1 MLIVN
6 SFVLELKSLFASPM
20 GWIILAL
27 LMLAFGSF
35 YLQGVNNYFEVMSG
49 SIRPAERVGVT
60 IFVGQTVYGIASFLM
75 LFAVPLLSMR
85 LISEER
91 RSQTLPFLLSAPI
104 SLTEIVVGKFLGLII
119 FLSILVGYILLMLST
134 LNIWSDIDF
143 GYLLSNSLGLILLAA
158 SFSALG
164 IYFSSLTSQPI
175 IAAILSFIALFALM
189 GLDKFFGSQP
199 NHWFGYISLMKHFQ
213 SFSRGV
219 IDSKDIIYFILFIT
233 TFLVLTVRRLDA
245 DRLRG

>member
-1 MLIVN
+1 MIINVARK
-6 SFVLELKSLFASPM
+6 ELKSLFASPM

-49 SIRPAERVGVT
+49 AIRPAERVGVT

-91 RSQTLPFLLSAPI
+91 KSQTLPFLFSAPI

-119 FLSILVGYILLMLST
+119 FLSILVGYIFLMLST

-143 GYLLSNSLGLILLAA
+143 GSLLSNSLGLILLAA
-158 SFSALG
+158 AFSALG
-164 IYFSSLTSQPI
+164 IYFSSLTNQPI

-213 SFSRGV
+213 AFSRGV

-233 TFLVLTVRRLDA
+233 TFLVLTIRRLDS

>member
-1 MLIVN
+1 MILNVARK
-6 SFVLELKSLFASPM
+6 ELKSLFASPM

-27 LMLAFGSF
+27 LMLSFGSF
-35 YLQGVNNYFEVMSG
+35 YLQGINNYFEVMSG

-75 LFAVPLLSMR
+75 LFAVPLLSMG
-85 LISEER
+85 LISGER
-91 RSQTLPFLLSAPI
+91 KSQTLPFLFSAPI
-104 SLTEIVVGKFLGLII
+104 SLAEIVVGKFLGLII

-134 LNIWSDIDF
+134 LYIWSDIDF

-175 IAAILSFIALFALM
+175 VAAILSFIALFALM

-199 NHWFGYISLMKHFQ
+199 DHWFGYISLMKHFQ
-213 SFSRGV
+213 SFSRGI
-219 IDSKDIIYFILFIT
+219 IDSKDVIYFILFIT
-233 TFLVLTVRRLDA
+233 TFLVLTIRRLDA

>member
-1 MLIVN
+1 MIINVARK
-6 SFVLELKSLFASPM
+6 ELQSLFASPM

-75 LFAVPLLSMR
+75 LFAVPLLSMG
-85 LISEER
+85 LISGER
-91 RSQTLPFLLSAPI
+91 KSQTLPFLFSAPI

-119 FLSILVGYILLMLST
+119 FLSILVLYILLMLST

-175 IAAILSFIALFALM
+175 VAAILSFIALFALM

-199 NHWFGYISLMKHFQ
+199 DHWFGYISLMKHFQ

-233 TFLVLTVRRLDA
+233 TFLVLTIRRLDS
-245 DRLRG
+245 DRLTG

>member
-1 MLIVN
+1 MIINVARK
-6 SFVLELKSLFASPM
+6 ELQSLFASPM

-75 LFAVPLLSMR
+75 LFAVPLLSMG
-85 LISEER
+85 LISGER
-91 RSQTLPFLLSAPI
+91 KSQTLPFLFSAPI

-119 FLSILVGYILLMLST
+119 FLSILVVYILIMLST

-158 SFSALG
+158 SFAALG

-175 IAAILSFIALFALM
+175 VAAILSFIALFALM

-199 NHWFGYISLMKHFQ
+199 DHWFGYISLMKHFQ

-233 TFLVLTVRRLDA
+233 TFLVLTIRRLDS
-245 DRLRG
+245 DRLTG

>member
-1 MLIVN
+1 MIINVARK
-6 SFVLELKSLFASPM
+6 ELKSLFASPM

-27 LMLAFGSF
+27 LMFAFGSF
-35 YLQGVNNYFEVMSG
+35 YSLGVNNYFEVMSG

-75 LFAVPLLSMR
+75 LFAVPLLSMG
-85 LISEER
+85 LISGER
-91 RSQTLPFLLSAPI
+91 KSQTLPFLFSAPI
-104 SLTEIVVGKFLGLII
+104 SLAEIVVGKFLGLII
-119 FLSILVGYILLMLST
+119 FLSILVAYILLMLST
-134 LNIWSDIDF
+134 LNIWADIDF

-175 IAAILSFIALFALM
+175 VAAILSFIALFALM

-213 SFSRGV
+213 SFSRGI
-219 IDSKDIIYFILFIT
+219 IDSKDIIYFILFIS
-233 TFLVLTVRRLDA
+233 TFLVLTIRRLDS

>member
-1 MLIVN
+1 MIINVARK
-6 SFVLELKSLFASPM
+6 ELKSLFASPM

-49 SIRPAERVGVT
+49 AIRPAERVGVT

-75 LFAVPLLSMR
+75 LFAVPLLSMG
-85 LISEER
+85 LISGER
-91 RSQTLPFLLSAPI
+91 KSQTLPFLFSAPI

-119 FLSILVGYILLMLST
+119 FLGILVMYILIMLST

-143 GYLLSNSLGLILLAA
+143 GYLLSNSLGLILLVA

-175 IAAILSFIALFALM
+175 VAAILSFIALFALM

-199 NHWFGYISLMKHFQ
+199 DHWFGYISLMKHFQ

-233 TFLVLTVRRLDA
+233 TFLVLTIRRLDS
-245 DRLRG
+245 DRLTG

>member
-1 MLIVN
+1 MILNVARK
-6 SFVLELKSLFASPM
+6 ELKSLFASPM

-27 LMLAFGSF
+27 LMLSFGSF
-35 YLQGVNNYFEVMSG
+35 YLQGINNYFEVMSG
-49 SIRPAERVGVT
+49 SIRPAARVGVT

-75 LFAVPLLSMR
+75 LFAVPLLSMG
-85 LISEER
+85 LISGER
-91 RSQTLPFLLSAPI
+91 KSQTLPFLFSAPI
-104 SLTEIVVGKFLGLII
+104 SLAEIVVGKFLGLII

-175 IAAILSFIALFALM
+175 VAAILSFIALFALM

-199 NHWFGYISLMKHFQ
+199 DHWFGYISLMKHFQ
-213 SFSRGV
+213 SFSRGI
-219 IDSKDIIYFILFIT
+219 IDSKDVIYFILFIT
-233 TFLVLTVRRLDA
+233 TFLVLTIRRLDA

>member
-1 MLIVN
+1 MIINVARK
-6 SFVLELKSLFASPM
+6 ELKSLFASPM

-35 YLQGVNNYFEVMSG
+35 YLQGVNNYFDVMSG

-75 LFAVPLLSMR
+75 LFAVPLLSMG
-85 LISEER
+85 LISGER
-91 RSQTLPFLLSAPI
+91 KSQTLPFLFSAPI
-104 SLTEIVVGKFLGLII
+104 SLAEIVIGKFLGLII
-119 FLSILVGYILLMLST
+119 FLSILVAYILLTLST
-134 LNIWSDIDF
+134 LNIWADIDF

-175 IAAILSFIALFALM
+175 VAAILSFIALFALM

-199 NHWFGYISLMKHFQ
+199 DHWFGYISLMKHFQ

-233 TFLVLTVRRLDA
+233 TFLVLTIRRLDS
-245 DRLRG
+245 DRLTG

>member
-1 MLIVN
+1 MIINVARK
-6 SFVLELKSLFASPM
+6 ELKSLFASPM

-35 YLQGVNNYFEVMSG
+35 YLQGVNNYFDVMSG

-75 LFAVPLLSMR
+75 LFAVPLLSMG
-85 LISEER
+85 LISGER
-91 RSQTLPFLLSAPI
+91 KSQTLPFLFSAPI
-104 SLTEIVVGKFLGLII
+104 SLAEIVVGKFLGLII
-119 FLSILVGYILLMLST
+119 FLSILVVYILLMLST
-134 LNIWSDIDF
+134 LNIWADIDF

-175 IAAILSFIALFALM
+175 VAAILSFIALFALM

-213 SFSRGV
+213 SFSRGI

-233 TFLVLTVRRLDA
+233 TFLVLTIRRLDS

>member
-1 MLIVN
+1 MIINVARK
-6 SFVLELKSLFASPM
+6 ELKSLFASPM

-49 SIRPAERVGVT
+49 AIRPAERVGVT

-91 RSQTLPFLLSAPI
+91 KSQTLPFLFSAPI

-119 FLSILVGYILLMLST
+119 FLSILVGYIFLMLST

-143 GYLLSNSLGLILLAA
+143 GYLISNSLGLILLAA
-158 SFSALG
+158 AFSALG
-164 IYFSSLTSQPI
+164 IYFSSLTNQPI

-213 SFSRGV
+213 AFSRGV

-233 TFLVLTVRRLDA
+233 TFLVLTIRRLDS

>member
-1 MLIVN
+1 MIINVARK
-6 SFVLELKSLFASPM
+6 ELKSLFASPM

-27 LMLAFGSF
+27 LMFAFGSF
-35 YLQGVNNYFEVMSG
+35 YLQGINNYFEVMSG
-49 SIRPAERVGVT
+49 AIRPAERVGVT

-75 LFAVPLLSMR
+75 LFAVPLLSMG
-85 LISEER
+85 LISGER
-91 RSQTLPFLLSAPI
+91 KSQTLPFLFSAPI
-104 SLTEIVVGKFLGLII
+104 SLSEIVVGKFLGLIL
-119 FLSILVGYILLMLST
+119 FLSILVAYILLMLST

-164 IYFSSLTSQPI
+164 IYFSSLTSQPMV
-175 IAAILSFIALFALM
+175 AAILSFIALFALM

-213 SFSRGV
+213 SFSRGI
-219 IDSKDIIYFILFIT
+219 IDSRYYLFYLIYYNL
-233 TFLVLTVRRLDA
+233 L
-245 DRLRG
+245 GSNY

>member
-1 MLIVN
+1 MIIN
-6 SFVLELKSLFASPM
+6 IARKELQSLFASPN

-75 LFAVPLLSMR
+75 LFAVPLLSMG
-85 LISEER
+85 LISGER
-91 RSQTLPFLLSAPI
+91 KSQTLTFLFSAPI

-158 SFSALG
+158 SFAALG

-175 IAAILSFIALFALM
+175 VAAILSFIALFALM

-213 SFSRGV
+213 SFSRGI

-233 TFLVLTVRRLDA
+233 TFLVLTIRRLDS

>member
-1 MLIVN
+1 
-6 SFVLELKSLFASPM
+6 
-20 GWIILAL
+20 
-27 LMLAFGSF
+27 
-35 YLQGVNNYFEVMSG
+35 MSG

-75 LFAVPLLSMR
+75 LFAVPLLSMG
-85 LISEER
+85 LISGER
-91 RSQTLPFLLSAPI
+91 KSQTLPFLFSAPI
-104 SLTEIVVGKFLGLII
+104 SLAEIVVGKFLGLII
-119 FLSILVGYILLMLST
+119 FLSILVAYILLMLST
-134 LNIWSDIDF
+134 LNIWADIDF

-175 IAAILSFIALFALM
+175 VAAILSFIALFALM

-213 SFSRGV
+213 SFSRGI

-233 TFLVLTVRRLDA
+233 TFLVLTIRRLDS

>member
-1 MLIVN
+1 MILNIARK
-6 SFVLELKSLFASPM
+6 ELKSLFASPM

-75 LFAVPLLSMR
+75 LFAVPLLSMG
-85 LISEER
+85 LISGER
-91 RSQTLPFLLSAPI
+91 KSQTLPFLFSAPI

-143 GYLLSNSLGLILLAA
+143 GYLLANSLGLILLAA
-158 SFSALG
+158 SFAALG

-175 IAAILSFIALFALM
+175 VAAILSFIALFALM

-199 NHWFGYISLMKHFQ
+199 NHWFGFISLMKHFQ
-213 SFSRGV
+213 SFSRGI

-233 TFLVLTVRRLDA
+233 TFLVLTVRRLDS

>member
-1 MLIVN
+1 MIINVARK
-6 SFVLELKSLFASPM
+6 ELKSLFASPM

-27 LMLAFGSF
+27 LMLAFGTF
-35 YLQGVNNYFEVMSG
+35 YLQGVNNYFDVMSG

-75 LFAVPLLSMR
+75 LFAVPLLSMG
-85 LISEER
+85 LISGER
-91 RSQTLPFLLSAPI
+91 KSQTLPFLFSAPI
-104 SLTEIVVGKFLGLII
+104 SLAEIVVGKFLGLII
-119 FLSILVGYILLMLST
+119 FLSILVAYILLMLST
-134 LNIWSDIDF
+134 LNIWADIDF

-175 IAAILSFIALFALM
+175 VAAILSFIALFALM

-199 NHWFGYISLMKHFQ
+199 DHWFGYISLMKHFQ
-213 SFSRGV
+213 SFSRGI

>member
-1 MLIVN
+1 MIINVARK
-6 SFVLELKSLFASPM
+6 ELQSLFASPM
-20 GWIILAL
+20 GWIILSL

-49 SIRPAERVGVT
+49 AIRPAERVGVT
-60 IFVGQTVYGIASFLM
+60 IFVGQTVHGIASFLM
-75 LFAVPLLSMR
+75 LFAVPLLSMG
-85 LISEER
+85 LISGER
-91 RSQTLPFLLSAPI
+91 KSQTLPFLFSAPI

-119 FLSILVGYILLMLST
+119 FLSILVVYILIMLST

-175 IAAILSFIALFALM
+175 VAAILSFIALFALM

-199 NHWFGYISLMKHFQ
+199 DHWFGYISLMKHFQ

-233 TFLVLTVRRLDA
+233 TFLVLTIRRLDS
-245 DRLRG
+245 DRLTG

>member
-1 MLIVN
+1 MIINVARK
-6 SFVLELKSLFASPM
+6 ELKSLFASPM

-27 LMLAFGSF
+27 LMSVFGSF
-35 YLQGVNNYFEVMSG
+35 YLISVNNYFEVMSG

-91 RSQTLPFLLSAPI
+91 RSQTLPFLFSAPI

-119 FLSILVGYILLMLST
+119 FLSILVGYIFLMLST

-175 IAAILSFIALFALM
+175 VAAILSFIALFALM

>member
-1 MLIVN
+1 MIIN
-6 SFVLELKSLFASPM
+6 IARKELKSLFASPM

-27 LMLAFGSF
+27 LMLTFGSF
-35 YLQGVNNYFEVMSG
+35 YLQGINNYFEVMSG

-75 LFAVPLLSMR
+75 LFAVPLLSMG
-85 LISEER
+85 LISGER
-91 RSQTLPFLLSAPI
+91 KSQTLPFLFSAPI

-119 FLSILVGYILLMLST
+119 FFSILVGYILLMLST

-175 IAAILSFIALFALM
+175 VAAILSFIALFALL

-213 SFSRGV
+213 SVSRGV

-233 TFLVLTVRRLDA
+233 TFLVLTIRRLDS

>member
-1 MLIVN
+1 MIINVARK
-6 SFVLELKSLFASPM
+6 ELQSLFASPM

-49 SIRPAERVGVT
+49 SIRPAERDGVT

-75 LFAVPLLSMR
+75 LFAVPLLSMG
-85 LISEER
+85 LISGER
-91 RSQTLPFLLSAPI
+91 KSQTLPFLFSAPI

-119 FLSILVGYILLMLST
+119 FLSILVVYILIMLST

-175 IAAILSFIALFALM
+175 VAAILSFIALFALM

-199 NHWFGYISLMKHFQ
+199 DHWFGYISLMKHFQ

-233 TFLVLTVRRLDA
+233 TFLVLTIRRLDS
-245 DRLRG
+245 DRLTG

>member
-1 MLIVN
+1 MIINVARK
-6 SFVLELKSLFASPM
+6 ELKSLFASPM

-49 SIRPAERVGVT
+49 AIRPAERVGVT

-91 RSQTLPFLLSAPI
+91 KSQTLPFLFSAPI

-119 FLSILVGYILLMLST
+119 FLSILVGYIFLMLST

-158 SFSALG
+158 AFSDLG
-164 IYFSSLTSQPI
+164 IYFSSLTNQPI

-213 SFSRGV
+213 AFSRGV

-233 TFLVLTVRRLDA
+233 TFLVLTIRRLDS

>member
-1 MLIVN
+1 MIIN
-6 SFVLELKSLFASPM
+6 IARKELKSLFASPM

-91 RSQTLPFLLSAPI
+91 KSQTLPFLFSAPI

-119 FLSILVGYILLMLST
+119 FLSILVGYIFLMLST

-143 GYLLSNSLGLILLAA
+143 GYLIANSIGLILLAA

-164 IYFSSLTSQPI
+164 IYFSSLTNQPI

-213 SFSRGV
+213 AFSRGV
-219 IDSKDIIYFILFIT
+219 IDSKDIIYFVLFIT
-233 TFLVLTVRRLDA
+233 TFLVLTIRRLDS

>member
-1 MLIVN
+1 MIINVARK
-6 SFVLELKSLFASPM
+6 ELKSLFVSPM

-91 RSQTLPFLLSAPI
+91 RSQTLPFLFSAPI

-119 FLSILVGYILLMLST
+119 FLSILVGYIFLMLST

-158 SFSALG
+158 SFSALC

-175 IAAILSFIALFALM
+175 VAAILSFIALFALM